1 MNFLVV
7 GAGALGSSLAV
18 MLKDGNHDVSVF
30 DSHRWK
36 LEQIHDHGIIL
47 YSPTGE
53 KQRVNVRT
61 ITNYRFAPKP
71 DYILVAV
78 KNYQVEEALETLKS
92 QYHPLPPVVF
102 FQDGFFALEKAQKF
116 LNQEDIIP
124 AIVSHFFM
132 GLSYFE
138 VLSGTGTPLLYLDKN
153 NLHSSFIKEALQP
166 CSWVDCQVLEN
177 SNFIQNQWLRL
188 MLACSL
194 EPVGAIGKVNLKDTL
209 SCKPQREAINLLAQE
224 VYELA
229 LAKGSFD
236 KPLESILQDFWSC
249 LDNQSGAIR
258 IAMAQDLDSKSK
270 TEIEETTAWVLKEAQ
285 KHNLKLSANQSVYY
299 LIKAIEEISLEG
311 RVS

>member
-1 MNFLVV
+1 MHFLVV

-47 YSPTGE
+47 YSPNGE

-71 DYILVAV
+71 DYILIAV
-78 KNYQVEEALETLKS
+78 KNYQVREVLETLKS
-92 QYHPLPPVVF
+92 QYHPLPPTIF
-102 FQDGFFALEKAQKF
+102 FQDGFFALEKAQQF
-116 LNQEDIIP
+116 LDKEEIIP

-138 VLSGTGTPLLYLDKN
+138 VLSGTGTPILYLDKK
-153 NLHSSFIKEALQP
+153 NLHSSFIKDALQS
-166 CSWVDCQVLEN
+166 CSWIDCQLLEN
-177 SNFIQNQWLRL
+177 SDFIQKQWLRL

-209 SCKPQREAINLLAQE
+209 SCKPQREAINLLATE
-224 VYELA
+224 IYELA
-229 LAKGSFD
+229 FAKEVFN
-236 KPLESILQDFWSC
+236 KPLEAILQDFWHC

-258 IAMAQDLDSKSK
+258 ITMAQDLDSKSK
-270 TEIEETTAWVLKEAQ
+270 TEIEETTAWALKEAQ
-285 KHNLKLSANQSVYY
+285 KHNLKLSANQSIYY

-311 RVS
+311 KFS